1 VRVNGSAVQSNVT
14 AESKLLSEHKGDSLG
29 RPTPSLLRFDSFDD
43 TAAMSTAYLHPS
55 NLAKTRVL
63 SALSPTANGVALVPE
78 RGDLYFAAFD
88 VPEPYDRVF
97 LVDTYSIFAGL
108 QELER
113 LDQEERSQ
121 AGAYSRIA
129 SLLRSKLLDQITRL
143 EVSRAHCH
151 ALKR

>member
-1 VRVNGSAVQSNVT
+1 MLPKPFALRLVQRT
-14 AESKLLSEHKGDSLG
+14 RLE
-29 RPTPSLLRFDSFDD
+29 
-43 TAAMSTAYLHPS
+43 MSTVYLQPS
-55 NLAKTRVL
+55 ASTKKGVL
-63 SALSPTANGVALVPE
+63 SALSPTANGIALVPE

-97 LVDTYSIFAGL
+97 LVETYSIFAGL

-129 SLLRSKLLDQITRL
+129 SLLRSRLLDQITRL
-143 EVSRAHCH
+143 EVGRALWDV
-151 ALKR
+151 LKR

>member
-1 VRVNGSAVQSNVT
+1 MSMVYLQPSI
-14 AESKLLSEHKGDSLG
+14 
-29 RPTPSLLRFDSFDD
+29 PT
-43 TAAMSTAYLHPS
+43 
-55 NLAKTRVL
+55 KTRVL
-63 SALSPTANGVALVPE
+63 SALSPAANGIALVPE

-97 LVDTYSIFAGL
+97 LVETYSIFAGL

-143 EVSRAHCH
+143 EVGRALCDV
-151 ALKR
+151 LQR

>member
-1 VRVNGSAVQSNVT
+1 MKVGQSGSLAVIKDTSLSN
-14 AESKLLSEHKGDSLG
+14 KLG
-29 RPTPSLLRFDSFDD
+29 LLFKAFTLPLVQRRRLI
-43 TAAMSTAYLHPS
+43 MSTVYLHPS
-55 NLAKTRVL
+55 NPAKTRVL
-63 SALSPTANGVALVPE
+63 FALSPTANGVALMPE

-143 EVSRAHCH
+143 EVGRALCVPR
-151 ALKR
+151 KR